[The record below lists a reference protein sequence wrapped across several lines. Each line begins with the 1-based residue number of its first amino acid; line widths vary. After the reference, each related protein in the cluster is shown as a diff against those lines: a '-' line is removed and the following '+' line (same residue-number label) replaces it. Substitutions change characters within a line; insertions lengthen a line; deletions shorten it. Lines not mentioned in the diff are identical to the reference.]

1 MRTVYEK
8 RIDSGKMLE
17 EIRALLGISI
27 EKMCS
32 DMGWMNVK
40 YYDFVKNG
48 KRNEQGEKVKSSPTV
63 NKLFDGINFAL
74 TEHVAWG
81 KKYNQIIAIITR
93 HIFVKKS

>member
-1 MRTVYEK
+1 MKTIYEN

-17 EIRALLGISI
+17 EIRSLLGLSI

-48 KRNEQGEKVKSSPTV
+48 KRMADGSKVKSSPTV
-63 NKLFDGINFAL
+63 NKLFDGLNYAL
-74 TEHVAWG
+74 STHSEWR
-81 KKYNQIIAIITR
+81 KKYNQITTII
-93 HIFVKKS
+93 IGYMLVKKN